1 MFYEVKLVQEEVLI
15 KFVLNCMTTERSEI
29 GALFAAASFD
39 VPSTVA
45 SLTGSSMDPC
55 IFPYTKSI
63 NEATN

>member
-1 MFYEVKLVQEEVLI
+1 
-15 KFVLNCMTTERSEI
+15 MTSERSEI
-29 GALFAAASFD
+29 SAHFAAASSD

-63 NEATN
+63 NEAPN